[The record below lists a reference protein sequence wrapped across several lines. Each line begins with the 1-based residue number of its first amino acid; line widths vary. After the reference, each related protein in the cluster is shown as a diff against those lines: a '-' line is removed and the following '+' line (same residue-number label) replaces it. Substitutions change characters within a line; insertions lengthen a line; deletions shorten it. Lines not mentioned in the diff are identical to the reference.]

1 MQFLII
7 EETPLLSTAI
17 CLTLRKHGLG
27 VEEMMQCKDLHAISS
42 FLHRYHFDAIIC
54 RQSHYQGYEGIRLLQ
69 EADYQTLLPPG
80 VVLLL
85 LNEDPAPLTLG
96 LSTIH
101 FELQLTIPFTS
112 QSLDDI
118 AQELISLTRVTRP
131 LCPPLRQQEWGLTL
145 HQCEDIQFRLFQ
157 HPLVR
162 LHLDRLKG
170 MLLLQQRAYLDAS
183 QHYALCATEY
193 PASWPRCGL
202 FLAMIG
208 LGRMDVAQRDLELRA
223 SSLSEI
229 SLLKL
234 TVILDVQEGRWFAA
248 KLNLE
253 KLLQQQH
260 HPDFRHA
267 AILLAILLHDVDMG
281 CNHIAQLNL
290 TFFPEGR
297 LRLSVEQ
304 FMLEVALKLLWQ
316 YSALTRDHSLSVR
329 FQELGPLSPPQLS
342 EREAGV
348 LQAFWSLLDSDFD
361 GAITRLTTLADEENP
376 APSALLLEFAIS
388 HHCTLAQRALQCLD
402 RLATL
407 QPPTPFSPLLG
418 TLMHRTLES
427 LRQFVQEEEGRLE
440 QLRSARNDAIRH
452 HQWQR
457 ALQLSITLCSDFPAY
472 PAEAWATLNLLSRAW
487 PGNAPASQ
495 VASLVESL
503 TQRLDR
509 DAEFQA
515 NYGERYGI
523 LLGQIH
529 RHLDEHLPS

>member
-1 MQFLII
+1 
-7 EETPLLSTAI
+7 
-17 CLTLRKHGLG
+17 
-27 VEEMMQCKDLHAISS
+27 
-42 FLHRYHFDAIIC
+42 
-54 RQSHYQGYEGIRLLQ
+54 
-69 EADYQTLLPPG
+69 
-80 VVLLL
+80 
-85 LNEDPAPLTLG
+85 
-96 LSTIH
+96 
-101 FELQLTIPFTS
+101 
-112 QSLDDI
+112 
-118 AQELISLTRVTRP
+118 
-131 LCPPLRQQEWGLTL
+131 
-145 HQCEDIQFRLFQ
+145 
-157 HPLVR
+157 
-162 LHLDRLKG
+162 
-170 MLLLQQRAYLDAS
+170 
-183 QHYALCATEY
+183 
-193 PASWPRCGL
+193 
-202 FLAMIG
+202 
-208 LGRMDVAQRDLELRA
+208 
-223 SSLSEI
+223 
-229 SLLKL
+229 
-234 TVILDVQEGRWFAA
+234 
-248 KLNLE
+248 
-253 KLLQQQH
+253 
-260 HPDFRHA
+260 
-267 AILLAILLHDVDMG
+267 MG
-281 CNHIAQLNL
+281 CNQIKQLNL
-290 TFFPEGR
+290 NFFPEGR

-316 YSALTRDHSLSVR
+316 YSALARDRSVSIK

-348 LQAFWSLLDSDFD
+348 LQALWSLLDSDFD
-361 GAITRLTTLADEENP
+361 AAITRLTTLADEENP